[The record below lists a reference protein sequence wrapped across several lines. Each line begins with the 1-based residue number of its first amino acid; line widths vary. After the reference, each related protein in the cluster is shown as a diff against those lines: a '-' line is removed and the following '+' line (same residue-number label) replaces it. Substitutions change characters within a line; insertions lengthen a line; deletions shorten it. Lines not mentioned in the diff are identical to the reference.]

1 MKHMLKNTALDR
13 FQSLIRF
20 CSFTFCTITVAA
32 IFNTASIQTA
42 KATEAKTYWQELKQV
57 IYKDR
62 VILPSKGELT
72 LEAPYRAKDDRRVPV
87 TIKSK
92 FIDGRTIKK
101 ITLIIDDNPMPVSA
115 VYNMKAPRK
124 SASFSS
130 FMRFNGPSPLRA
142 IVEASDGKLYMVEK
156 YVKTSGLGACAAP
169 PIGDPKELMA
179 GIGTMKL
186 QPVKP
191 YENVR
196 KATQIKRSA
205 HLTIKHPNLTGLQM
219 DQITLQYILA
229 RFVKTIDVSH
239 GDTPLFSL
247 TSSISFS
254 QNPELTFDYLYN
266 GSEDITVKLVD
277 TDEATFKQVFPVGLD
292 S

>member
-1 MKHMLKNTALDR
+1 MQGFSFQKSVSELSAGMFTLLSVVIMVSTSFVTTA
-13 FQSLIRF
+13 
-20 CSFTFCTITVAA
+20 
-32 IFNTASIQTA
+32 N
-42 KATEAKTYWQELKQV
+42 ATEAKSYWQELKQV
-57 IYKDR
+57 VYKDR

-72 LEAPYRAKDDRRVPV
+72 LEAPYRAKDDRRVPI

-92 FIDGRTIKK
+92 FIDGRTIKN
-101 ITLIIDDNPMPVSA
+101 ITLIIDENPMPVSA
-115 VYNMKAPRK
+115 VFEMKAPRK

-169 PIGDPKELMA
+169 PIGDPKKLMA

-186 QPVKP
+186 QPVKAAQ
-191 YENVR
+191 NAR

-254 QNPELTFDYLYN
+254 QNPELTFDYLFN

-277 TDEATFKQVFPVGLD
+277 TDKATFKQVFPVGLE

>member
-1 MKHMLKNTALDR
+1 MQGFSFQKSVSGLSAGMFTLLSVVIMVSTSFVTTA
-13 FQSLIRF
+13 
-20 CSFTFCTITVAA
+20 
-32 IFNTASIQTA
+32 N
-42 KATEAKTYWQELKQV
+42 ATEAKSYWQELKQV
-57 IYKDR
+57 VYKDR

-101 ITLIIDDNPMPVSA
+101 ITLIIDENPMPVSA
-115 VYNMKAPRK
+115 VFEMKAPRK

-169 PIGDPKELMA
+169 PIGDPKKLMA

-186 QPVKP
+186 QPVKTA
-191 YENVR
+191 EIAR

-239 GDTPLFSL
+239 GETPLFSL

-254 QNPELTFDYLYN
+254 QNPELTFDYLFN

-277 TDEATFKQVFPVGLD
+277 TDKATFKQVFPVGLE